1 MKVNAINGI
10 NQSVSFEKRSKRT
23 DKAQAQHQT
32 NPMKAVPLAVLIA
45 MSPLNAPAQNTS
57 AQTSSA
63 TKTEQVAQP
72 EEKVVLTYS
81 YEKPTRA
88 NTGKADFIFY
98 STDGDDSSIEKVK
111 INFETSHFYKTKG
124 DNAEN
129 VNYRIIQSMYTDT
142 IEIINETVKF
152 KDGREIDGKYYYLS
166 GKGNLYKTQEI
177 TDSGVIVAKPAREQE
192 DKITIGINE
201 EFYKFLAELFNG
213 SLVEKETFRTF
224 ERDE

>member
-10 NQSVSFEKRSKRT
+10 NQSVSFEKRNKCAY
-23 DKAQAQHQT
+23 KAQAQHQT

-45 MSPLNAPAQNTS
+45 MSPLNVPAQNAS
-57 AQTSSA
+57 AQTGSI

-129 VNYRIIQSMYTDT
+129 VNYRIIQSMYPDT

-152 KDGREIDGKYYYLS
+152 KDGREIDGKYYYIS
-166 GKGNLYKTQEI
+166 GKGIDYKTQGM
-177 TDSGVIVAKPAREQE
+177 TDSGKIVSKANKIQK

-201 EFYKFLAELFNG
+201 EFYKFLVELFNG
-213 SLVEKETFRTF
+213 DIVEKETFRTF